1 MASGVPKV
9 LTKLACKTGAG
20 PINWFPGHMASA
32 TRSIRERLR
41 LIDLIVEVRD
51 ARIPCT
57 SANKDFQDFLSRKRR
72 LIVCNKADLTNP
84 NIVHK
89 WKDYFEAQG
98 ESIVFVNA
106 HNKDSIKLLF
116 QEIRN
121 GLKSIMDRPTLLI
134 MVVGIPNVGKSAI
147 INGLHAMSHTEHEK
161 LKKATVGPLPG
172 VTLNLQGFKIHSKP
186 SIFIL
191 DTPGVLVPN
200 ISDLDT
206 GLKLALTGAIK
217 DSVVGEERLC
227 RYLLAFLNSRQA
239 PLKWKKSIEEAR
251 AKEEEARKL
260 LVEKGKPKTL
270 LELKRQAYLAQ
281 KRLSNPKPER
291 VSDHNKDSVILLVRE
306 TLLNTFSSFSGDL
319 EDENDMESLVEIQM
333 HELRKVLKVSI
344 ELGDKGWEILGRKIL
359 NLYRIGRLGNYSLDA
374 LSGEAEKQ
382 IGHTKV

>member
-1 MASGVPKV
+1 MIHHCHLLVNHGSIIRDEVDELEVVDSVVGHLVFVILMA
-9 LTKLACKTGAG
+9 
-20 PINWFPGHMASA
+20 
-32 TRSIRERLR
+32 LR
-41 LIDLIVEVRD
+41 LLQSMHMIGRSYWPHL
-51 ARIPCT
+51 
-57 SANKDFQDFLSRKRR
+57 LSEMIFAPMLQR
-72 LIVCNKADLTNP
+72 LKLSLGIQSQ
-84 NIVHK
+84 IVH
-89 WKDYFEAQG
+89 
-98 ESIVFVNA
+98 
-106 HNKDSIKLLF
+106 HH
-116 QEIRN
+116 
-121 GLKSIMDRPTLLI
+121 GLCSFCL
-134 MVVGIPNVGKSAI
+134 GILSLA
-147 INGLHAMSHTEHEK
+147 EHEK

-186 SIFIL
+186 SIFIP

-200 ISDLDT
+200 MSDLDT

-260 LVEKGKPKTL
+260 LVEKAKPKTL
-270 LELKRQAYLAQ
+270 LDLKRQAYLAQ

-291 VSDHNKDSVILLVRE
+291 DSVILSVRE
-306 TLLNTFSSFSGDL
+306 TLLSSFSSFSGDL

-359 NLYRIGRLGNYSLDA
+359 NLYTICRLGNYSLDA
-374 LSGEAEKQ
+374 LSDEAEKQ